1 VAKAEVSV
9 TMMLSPE
16 APHDTYGDD
25 DGSCSINE
33 SLPMNDGMFC
43 RLSSISQI
51 GDQITA
57 QIPPPAHL
65 PCPRGPSL
73 EPAPS
78 HTYSATARAPR
89 VEAQHAVS
97 YVYFPP
103 PLLLPSP
110 AALGQSPRHR
120 HEPLSFS

>member
-33 SLPMNDGMFC
+33 SLPINDGMFC

-65 PCPRGPSL
+65 PLPTRGKLGASSL
-73 EPAPS
+73 
-78 HTYSATARAPR
+78 TR
-89 VEAQHAVS
+89 VFSNCASSTCGGSTCGELCQ
-97 YVYFPP
+97 PP
-103 PLLLPSP
+103 
-110 AALGQSPRHR
+110 HR
-120 HEPLSFS
+120 LR